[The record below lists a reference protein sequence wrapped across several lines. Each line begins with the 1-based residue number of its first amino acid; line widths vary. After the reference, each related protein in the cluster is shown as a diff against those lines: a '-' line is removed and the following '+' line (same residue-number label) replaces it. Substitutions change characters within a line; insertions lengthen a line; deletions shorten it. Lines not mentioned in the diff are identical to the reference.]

1 MEGTI
6 LFGGIDTAKFTPP
19 LLSVP
24 LQPDAIT
31 GLFRTM
37 TIALVGMSAGLIG
50 SPPTQQF
57 SIVDA
62 VPVVLDSG
70 TEGIVCHSIVY

>member
-24 LQPDAIT
+24 LQPDDIT

-37 TIALVGMSAGLIG
+37 TIALVGVSAGLVG
-50 SPPTQQF
+50 SQPTQQF
-57 SIVDA
+57 SVVDA
-62 VPVVLDSG
+62 IPVVLDSG
-70 TEGIVCHSIVY
+70 TEGMVGNSSAY